1 MKDFGYELNADS
13 RVVAC
18 YTDASKGIPTDI
30 NPPFTFDS
38 AFDYRFDF
46 ETNTWVSTVVNY
58 QYIIIP
64 TDLIPLLVDS
74 VGLVEEVLTGNEFTV
89 YLSNIGLIQRDGTK
103 KNVKTLPISFTPC
116 TILDWEEGDETQLQA
131 IINQF
136 NALYNPP
143 SKIDF
148 PCKFDSLQDFET
160 FKQNY
165 SYI

>member
-1 MKDFGYELNADS
+1 MKCNIDKTGRITNFGVYGDIDFDF
-13 RVVAC
+13 
-18 YTDASKGIPTDI
+18 DI
-30 NPPFTFDS
+30 SEVEN
-38 AFDYRFDF
+38 YRFDF

-74 VGLVEEVLTGNEFTV
+74 VGLVEGVLTGHEITV
-89 YLSNIGLIQRDGTK
+89 YLSNIGLIQRDGTE

-131 IINQF
+131 IIDQF
-136 NALYNPP
+136 NASYNPP
-143 SKIDF
+143 RKIDF